1 MKKIIYGIITLL
13 IIIFAVNMIIDNNK
27 KNIDVSQGINILKD
41 LESRDVT
48 VVKNE
53 IDQFRNETF
62 VDENNDFS
70 NLTYS
75 QRFANS
81 VIMGDSLAEGFSDY
95 GIIDKSNVIA
105 NKGMVVSKA
114 GEEISKAISKNP
126 ENIFISLGTND
137 IGYYNGNSEKF
148 INYYRQLINQIKES
162 LPNTKIYINCIMPVE
177 EKAIENKPY
186 LIHIDDFNAALKNLC
201 NETDTTYID
210 NSMLIEGVEN
220 IYQSDGIHFK
230 YEFYPLWIENMA
242 KYAGI

>member
-1 MKKIIYGIITLL
+1 
-13 IIIFAVNMIIDNNK
+13 MIIDNNNK
-27 KNIDVSQGINILKD
+27 ENIDVSQGINILKD
-41 LESRDVT
+41 LENRDVT
-48 VVKNE
+48 VVKSE
-53 IDQFRNETF
+53 IDQFISQTF
-62 VDENNDFS
+62 VEENNDFS

-114 GEEISKAISKNP
+114 GEEVSKAISKNP

-148 INYYRQLINQIKES
+148 LNYYRQLINQIKEN

-177 EKAIENKPY
+177 EKAIEKNTY
-186 LIHIDDFNAALKNLC
+186 LIHIDDFNTGLKNLC
-201 NETDTTYID
+201 TETGATYID
-210 NSMLIEGVEN
+210 NSVLIEGVEN

>member
-1 MKKIIYGIITLL
+1 
-13 IIIFAVNMIIDNNK
+13 MIINNK
-27 KNIDVSQGINILKD
+27 KENIDVSQGVTILEN
-41 LESRDVT
+41 LENRDVF

-53 IDQFRNETF
+53 IDQFKNQTF
-62 VDENNDFS
+62 VEENNDFS

-75 QRFANS
+75 QRFVNS
-81 VIMGDSLAEGFSDY
+81 VIIGDSLAEGFSDY

-114 GEEISKAISKNP
+114 GEEVSKAILKNP
-126 ENIFISLGTND
+126 QNVFISLGTND

-148 INYYRQLINQIKES
+148 SNYYIQLINQIKEN

-177 EKAIENKPY
+177 ENAIEKNPY
-186 LIHIDDFNAALKNLC
+186 LIHIDDFNTALKNLC
-201 NETDTTYID
+201 SETGVTYID
-210 NSMLIEGVEN
+210 NSKLIEGVED

-230 YEFYPLWIENMA
+230 YAFYPLWLENMA